1 MSRRLELDPGKAAL
15 LNKKVEQIIETLR
28 YALKKDGRTATA
40 ISRKAGMSG
49 SVLNNMINGNLMS
62 LKALILIA
70 EEMGLEIVIQEK
82 EEPNGTK

>member
-1 MSRRLELDPGKAAL
+1 MSRWIELDPEKAAL
-15 LNKKVEQIIETLR
+15 LDKKVEQIRETIR
-28 YALKKDGRTATA
+28 YALKKDGRPATV

-49 SVLNNMINGNLMS
+49 SVLNNMINGNWMS

-82 EEPNGTK
+82 EEPRG